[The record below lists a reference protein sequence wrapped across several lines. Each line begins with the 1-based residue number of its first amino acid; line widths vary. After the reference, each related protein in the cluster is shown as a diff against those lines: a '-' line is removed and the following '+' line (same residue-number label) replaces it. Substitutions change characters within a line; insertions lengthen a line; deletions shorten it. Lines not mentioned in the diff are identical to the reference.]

1 MALTKD
7 ITNSLR
13 SKSTI
18 RLTGDGTTTIY
29 LANLASEANETVSSA
44 AISVV
49 ISSTNGTWTVKR
61 GADTAGAGG
70 YTVLQLWG
78 ENYLPLTQSDIAISG
93 NSTAN
98 IVCTN
103 NGANGTLILQ
113 VTKEAQYATPLTG
126 L

>member
-18 RLTGDGTTTIY
+18 RLTGDGTTTIH
-29 LANLASEANETVSSA
+29 LANLAVDANESVSA
-44 AISVV
+44 AAIAVA
-49 ISSTNGTWTVKR
+49 ISSTNGTWLVKR
-61 GADTAGAGG
+61 GADASGVGG

-78 ENYLPLTQSDIAISG
+78 ENYLPLTQSDISIAS

-103 NGANGTLILQ
+103 TGANGTLILQ
-113 VTKEAQYATPLTG
+113 VTKSAAYTEPLTG